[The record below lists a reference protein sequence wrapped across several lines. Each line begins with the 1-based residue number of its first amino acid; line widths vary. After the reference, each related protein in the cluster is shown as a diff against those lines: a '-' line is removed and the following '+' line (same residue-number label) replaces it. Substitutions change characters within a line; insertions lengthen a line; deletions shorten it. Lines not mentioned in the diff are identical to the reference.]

1 MCLNNMKGTVV
12 STWISTLKEL
22 YGEDT
27 VNAALERLG
36 WDVSRI
42 IAPLDDIADE
52 QAKAIIEH
60 VAHDAGKEPANVWRD
75 LGQHNIYT
83 FSKWFP
89 SYFERSSLKG
99 FLLMMDAV
107 HAQLTKMIRGA
118 KPPRLIC
125 TEVTPDQ
132 IDMEYISKRGLFDYF
147 LGLLEGSAAFFNEQL
162 DFNII
167 ETGKRNDLHY
177 MKVRLKFQK
186 NYEEIKSYN
195 ISRFLSFGI
204 FNDVNLKSGFIT
216 GIATFATSWLFPGL
230 SIGQRVTYGIVM
242 AVIGYIVSR
251 IVMAPMKLIEE
262 EMDKL
267 AQLDFSHAVLLHSHD
282 NFQRLM
288 DKINTVKSNITK
300 DMVFLKGGTDDM
312 YNFARN
318 FSDIAMDMKGVS
330 DTISDVVQDVAN
342 GAVYQAD
349 ETVNAVGILDND
361 IRDINQLAEQ
371 EENSREQLER
381 AVENIQT
388 SSQNVRRVS
397 DALVEVKDNF
407 SAVNEQS
414 ANLVQSADDILQI
427 SAAVEDIAEKI
438 NLLSLNASI
447 EAARA
452 GEAGKGFAVVAGEV
466 RKLAETSKRS
476 AQSISSS
483 LQLFVQQIN
492 NLAEQIAAQF
502 QQIDKSNELLQGASD
517 DTMSAADNIQAV
529 SQQIAS
535 LVDKLFNETKQL
547 SKVFDNIQSLAAIAE
562 QNSASS
568 EEMSANV
575 TTYSNKIKELMDY
588 INQLEELTASFKG
601 QLEEYRI

>member
-1 MCLNNMKGTVV
+1 
-12 STWISTLKEL
+12 
-22 YGEDT
+22 
-27 VNAALERLG
+27 
-36 WDVSRI
+36 
-42 IAPLDDIADE
+42 
-52 QAKAIIEH
+52 
-60 VAHDAGKEPANVWRD
+60 
-75 LGQHNIYT
+75 
-83 FSKWFP
+83 
-89 SYFERSSLKG
+89 
-99 FLLMMDAV
+99 
-107 HAQLTKMIRGA
+107 
-118 KPPRLIC
+118 
-125 TEVTPDQ
+125 
-132 IDMEYISKRGLFDYF
+132 
-147 LGLLEGSAAFFNEQL
+147 
-162 DFNII
+162 
-167 ETGKRNDLHY
+167 
-177 MKVRLKFQK
+177 
-186 NYEEIKSYN
+186 
-195 ISRFLSFGI
+195 
-204 FNDVNLKSGFIT
+204 
-216 GIATFATSWLFPGL
+216 
-230 SIGQRVTYGIVM
+230 
-242 AVIGYIVSR
+242 
-251 IVMAPMKLIEE
+251 
-262 EMDKL
+262 
-267 AQLDFSHAVLLHSHD
+267 
-282 NFQRLM
+282 
-288 DKINTVKSNITK
+288 
-300 DMVFLKGGTDDM
+300 MVFLKGGTDDM

-388 SSQNVRRVS
+388 SSQNVRHVS
-397 DALVEVKDNF
+397 DVLVEVKDNF

-502 QQIDKSNELLQGASD
+502 HQIDESNKLLQDASS
-517 DTMSAADNIQAV
+517 DTMNAADNIQAV

-535 LVDKLFNETKQL
+535 LVDRLFNETKQL

-588 INQLEELTASFKG
+588 INQLEELTASFKE